1 VQVTAQPS
9 SPGPGRSTADAAFD
23 EAKRDIARRNEQA
36 QKVARKARA
45 AREQKQLALR
55 RERDRQ

>member
-1 VQVTAQPS
+1 MTAQPL

-23 EAKRDIARRNEQA
+23 EVKREIARRNEQA
-36 QKVARKARA
+36 HKAARKART

>member
-1 VQVTAQPS
+1 VTAQPQ
-9 SPGPGRSTADAAFD
+9 SPGPGRSTAEAAFD
-23 EAKRDIARRNEQA
+23 EVKKEIARRNEQTHKA
-36 QKVARKARA
+36 ARKART

>member
-1 VQVTAQPS
+1 MTAQPQG
-9 SPGPGRSTADAAFD
+9 PGPGRSTADAAFD
-23 EAKRDIARRNEQA
+23 EAKKEIARRNEQA
-36 QKVARKARA
+36 QKAARKARS

>member
-1 VQVTAQPS
+1 MTAHPH

-23 EAKRDIARRNEQA
+23 EVKKEIERRNEQA
-36 QKVARKARA
+36 QKAARKART